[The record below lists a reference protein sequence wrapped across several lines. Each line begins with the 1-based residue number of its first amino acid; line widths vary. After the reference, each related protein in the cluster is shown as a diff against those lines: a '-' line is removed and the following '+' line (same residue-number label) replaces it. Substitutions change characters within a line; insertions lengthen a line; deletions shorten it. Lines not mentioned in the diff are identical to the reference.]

1 MSSDYIVGII
11 PARYASTRLPAKAIV
26 DICGKP
32 MVQRVY
38 EQAKKSRLLS
48 RVIVAT
54 DDQRIEEVVH
64 RFGGDVMMTP
74 TTCTSGSDRC
84 AAAAQAIDADLI
96 VNIQG
101 DEPLIP
107 PAMIDAAIQPLINDQ
122 TIPMGTI
129 VRPIT
134 TPEELHDPAVVK
146 VVIDRN
152 GFALYFSRSIIPYVR
167 DVPDRAQWADHY
179 SFYKHFGLY
188 VFRKEFLLHY
198 STLSATELENAENLE
213 QLRVLEYGYKIRV
226 AVTQDDSIAVDTA
239 DDLARVEKIIKGQA

>member
-11 PARYASTRLPAKAIV
+11 PARYASTRLPAKVIV

-38 EQAKKSRLLS
+38 EQAKQSRLLS

-84 AAAAQAIDADLI
+84 AVVAQAIDADLI

-107 PAMIDAAIQPLINDQ
+107 PTMIDAAIQPLINDQ

-134 TPEELHDPAVVK
+134 TPEELYDPAVVK
-146 VVIDRN
+146 VVMDRN

-167 DVPDRAQWADHY
+167 DVPDRTQWADHY

-188 VFRKEFLLHY
+188 VFRKEFLLQY
-198 STLSATELENAENLE
+198 SALSATELEKAESLE
-213 QLRVLEYGYKIRV
+213 QLRVLEHGYKIRV
-226 AVTQDDSIAVDTA
+226 AVTLDDSIAIDTA
-239 DDLARVEKIIKGQA
+239 DDLARVVNIIKGQA

>member
-11 PARYASTRLPAKAIV
+11 PARYASTRLPAKALV

-54 DDQRIEEVVH
+54 DDERIEEVV
-64 RFGGDVMMTP
+64 RQFGGDVMMTP
-74 TTCTSGSDRC
+74 ATCTSGSDRC
-84 AAAAQAIDADLI
+84 AVAAQAIDADLI

-107 PAMIDAAIQPLINDQ
+107 PSMIDEAIQPLIDNQ

-134 TPEELHDPAVVK
+134 LPEELCDPAVVK
-146 VVIDRN
+146 VVMDRN
-152 GFALYFSRSIIPYVR
+152 GFALYFSRSVIPFVR
-167 DVPDRAQWADHY
+167 DVPEKAQWTDHCR
-179 SFYKHFGLY
+179 FYKHFGLY
-188 VFRKEFLLHY
+188 IFRKEFLLHY
-198 STLSATELENAENLE
+198 SALPETELEKAESLE
-213 QLRVLEYGYKIRV
+213 QLRVLENGYKIRV
-226 AVTQDDSIAVDTA
+226 VVTLDDSIAVDTA
-239 DDLARVEKIIKGQA
+239 DDLLRVVDIIKGQV